1 MRGSIG
7 VGFAGMSAA
16 NDLTDETLRALA
28 QTRAEEETVLSLY
41 LDLDPHRFAT
51 APARASEIDS
61 LLDGAHREIES
72 GERSHTERQ
81 ALRGALEQ
89 ARGLLTEQS
98 WAKGARA
105 LAVFLCEPLEFS
117 RMLRLPHPVT
127 SAFVVSDAPFIAPLT
142 ESGPVGRVCV
152 ALVDERFARILRG
165 SPQQLHETLSFG
177 DRVHGRQDQGGW
189 SQARYQRS
197 RHEDIKAHLRHVAGT
212 LERLLKVAPYDRLL
226 IACTEQ
232 LWPRVVEE
240 LHPDVRA
247 LLHGERLSLDVGDV
261 GIGDVVEAT
270 EAVLAEEHRAHEDA
284 ALAEFREHHGHA
296 GGERAAAGLEE
307 VLNALVE
314 QRVGTL
320 LYQAGLQRSGVLCPR
335 CGWMGAAGETCPADG
350 GPLEPRANI
359 VEDAVQSA
367 VSQSAEIL
375 PLRDRPELGP
385 LGGIAA
391 SLRF

>member
-1 MRGSIG
+1 
-7 VGFAGMSAA
+7 MSAV
-16 NDLTDETLRALA
+16 NDLTEETLRSLA
-28 QTRAEEETVLSLY
+28 QTRAEEQTLLSLY

-61 LLDGAHREIES
+61 LLDGAHREVES

-81 ALRGALEQ
+81 ALRGALEH
-89 ARGLLTEQS
+89 ARSLLKEQS

-105 LAVFLCEPLEFS
+105 LALFLCEPLALS
-117 RMLRLPHPVT
+117 QMLRLPHPVT
-127 SAFVVSDAPFIAPLT
+127 SAFVISDAPFIAPLT

-152 ALVDERFARILRG
+152 ALVDERFARVLRG
-165 SPQQLHETLSFG
+165 SAERLHEVLSFG
-177 DRVHGRQDQGGW
+177 DPVHGRQDQGGW

-197 RHEDIKAHLRHVAGT
+197 QHEEVKAHLRHVAGT
-212 LERLLKVAPYDRLL
+212 LQRLLQVAPYDRLL

-232 LWPRVVEE
+232 LWPRMVDE

-247 LLHGERLSLDVGDV
+247 MLHGERLSLDVGDV
-261 GIGDVVEAT
+261 GIEDVVGAT

-284 ALAEFREHHGHA
+284 ALAELREHHGRD

-307 VLNALVE
+307 VLRALVE
-314 QRVGTL
+314 RRVGTL
-320 LYQAGLQRSGVLCPR
+320 LYQADLRPSGVLCPR
-335 CGWMGAAGETCPADG
+335 CGWMGAAGESCPLDG
-350 GPLEPRANI
+350 APLEPRANI
-359 VEDAVQSA
+359 LEDAVQSA

-385 LGGIAA
+385 FGGIGAT
-391 SLRF
+391 LRF